1 MIKYLEVV
9 VPPCAD
15 REEFKNRD
23 LPRNNM
29 KVFETV
35 KDTVERKDYDEND
48 KKNFCSASCDSNDLR
63 ADGLRQQR

>member
-23 LPRNNM
+23 LPRKNM
-29 KVFETV
+29 KV
-35 KDTVERKDYDEND
+35 
-48 KKNFCSASCDSNDLR
+48 
-63 ADGLRQQR
+63 

>member
-23 LPRNNM
+23 LPRKNM

-35 KDTVERKDYDEND
+35 KDTCTGTTY
-48 KKNFCSASCDSNDLR
+48 LR
-63 ADGLRQQR
+63 NAG

>member
-23 LPRNNM
+23 LPRKNM

-48 KKNFCSASCDSNDLR
+48 KKNFCSAS
-63 ADGLRQQR
+63 